1 MGILKNI
8 CLRVALNK
16 EQRLVIW
23 NALQYSDYKYR
34 KHGNVDRAVVTSMV
48 IAQTEKRFGVNKKNF
63 TKEEV
68 NAILNEFTRRVK
80 AERNEELQNAYQAG
94 RDDAIRE
101 MLENIKHG
109 RGLVVG
115 EVIEM
120 EEESEEK
127 EQNKETSA
135 PEPSTAPEESEKA
148 EAEQKQDAG
157 EQ

>member
-34 KHGNVDRAVVTSMV
+34 QNGNIDRAVVTSTV
-48 IAQTEKRFGVNKKNF
+48 IAQTEKRFGVSGKKY

-68 NAILNEFTRRVK
+68 NAMLNEVARRIK
-80 AERNEELQNAYQAG
+80 EDRQTELDEAYQAG
-94 RDDAIRE
+94 REEAISE
-101 MLENIKHG
+101 MLENIRHG

-115 EVIEM
+115 EIVEV
-120 EEESEEK
+120 EETPEERKESAQGEEA
-127 EQNKETSA
+127 SA
-135 PEPSTAPEESEKA
+135 PTAEEAPKE
-148 EAEQKQDAG
+148 EQKQEPK

>member
-34 KHGNVDRAVVTSMV
+34 AHGNVDRAVVTSMV
-48 IAQTEKRFGVNKKNF
+48 IAQTERQFGISKKSF

-68 NAILNEFTRRVK
+68 NAILDEFARRVK
-80 AERNEELQNAYQAG
+80 TARKEELQDAYQAG

-115 EVIEM
+115 EVVEV
-120 EEESEEK
+120 EEEPEEK
-127 EQNKETSA
+127 QENKETSA
-135 PEPSTAPEESEKA
+135 PEPSTAPNEESA
-148 EAEQKQDAG
+148 EEETHA
-157 EQ
+157 

>member
-23 NALQYSDYKYR
+23 NALQYSDHKYR
-34 KHGNVDRAVVTSMV
+34 AHGNVDRAVVTSMV
-48 IAQTEKRFGVNKKNF
+48 IAQTEKWFGVNEKNF

-68 NAILNEFTRRVK
+68 NAILDEFARRVK
-80 AERNEELQNAYQAG
+80 AERKEELHDAYQAG
-94 RDDAIRE
+94 RGDAIRE

-109 RGLVVG
+109 RGLAVG
-115 EVIEM
+115 EVVEM
-120 EEESEEK
+120 EEEPEEK
-127 EQNKETSA
+127 EEKQESSA
-135 PEPSTAPEESEKA
+135 PEPSTAPEETERA
-148 EAEQKQDAG
+148 ETEHQQDAG